1 VWRLRARILRRE
13 VAWRRTDSNTTD
25 EAARAGLAPRS
36 ILSTAPAVRRNCSM
50 SLGASPWKF
59 CGPHNH
65 RRPSNGHRRPLLHPL
80 GADALPRDPRR
91 RYLRAK
97 RSMMSLNIGSFTF
110 SAACEAESHLTTR
123 SCFSGHCLF
132 WRLTS
137 NGKTRTSQ
145 TTTPPF
151 FIRFSYENE
160 PAARLAT
167 APTTPASSKASRA
180 AEYWGTCPFS
190 ASPSE

>member
-1 VWRLRARILRRE
+1 MLRQPRTAPGSRASTSQSIWRHRPFRLRATCHHATRRKFLKGGSRRSLR
-13 VAWRRTDSNTTD
+13 
-25 EAARAGLAPRS
+25 AAS
-36 ILSTAPAVRRNCSM
+36 
-50 SLGASPWKF
+50 
-59 CGPHNH
+59 
-65 RRPSNGHRRPLLHPL
+65 RPSNGHRRPLLHPL
-80 GADALPRDPRR
+80 G
-91 RYLRAK
+91 
-97 RSMMSLNIGSFTF
+97 SGC
-110 SAACEAESHLTTR
+110 SAARPASTISARQTKYDVAQHWFLYLFRRLRGREPPHNAFR
-123 SCFSGHCLF
+123 FSGHCLF

-167 APTTPASSKASRA
+167 APTTQPLRKLHAQPNTGA
-180 AEYWGTCPFS
+180 TCPFS

>member
-1 VWRLRARILRRE
+1 MVMQQANAGSSTGR
-13 VAWRRTDSNTTD
+13 S
-25 EAARAGLAPRS
+25 AGLAPRS

-65 RRPSNGHRRPLLHPL
+65 RRASNGHRRPLLHPL
-80 GADALPRDPRR
+80 GADALPRDPRQ

-97 RSMMSLNIGSFTF
+97 RRMISLNIGSVTF
-110 SAACEAESHLTTR
+110 SAACEAESHFTTR

-132 WRLTS
+132 WRLTCS
-137 NGKTRTSQ
+137 GKSALHRRQRLHSSFAFHMRTSQ
-145 TTTPPF
+145 
-151 FIRFSYENE
+151 R
-160 PAARLAT
+160 
-167 APTTPASSKASRA
+167 RA
-180 AEYWGTCPFS
+180 WQPRPQPQPLRKLHAQPNTGATCPFS